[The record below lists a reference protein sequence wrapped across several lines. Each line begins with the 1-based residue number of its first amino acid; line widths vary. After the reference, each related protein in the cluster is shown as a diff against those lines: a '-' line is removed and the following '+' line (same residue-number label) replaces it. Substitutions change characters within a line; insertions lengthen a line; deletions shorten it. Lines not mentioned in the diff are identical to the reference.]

1 MRRGH
6 ICRAAVGV
14 AALAATVVATGPAYA
29 SLTTSNAHTRSA
41 ATPTA
46 MAYVVSGDCP
56 CGGPG
61 GGPRPEST
69 YPTGGTSTLAGI
81 DSAKFS
87 TTATLTA
94 TTAGN
99 NAAGTASA
107 AATVPDLVVRPGEG
121 VLTLTGVSA
130 TCEASPSGNSG
141 QGGVMSGT
149 LKINGTTV
157 ALPTSTPP
165 NTPFTYS
172 VGGTSITAILNE
184 QFTDSAGVL
193 HVDALDVTSVDG
205 YPSSLVVGHA
215 QCSGAP
221 VVQPV
226 PMVNPAVGAG
236 AAAMVLGGGVAF
248 ARRRKSRDGLSGE

>member
-6 ICRAAVGV
+6 FRRAAVGV
-14 AALAATVVATGPAYA
+14 AVLAATAVATAPAYA
-29 SLTTSNAHTRSA
+29 ALTTSHAHARSA

-56 CGGPG
+56 CGP

-69 YPTGGTSTLAGI
+69 YPTGGTSTLAGLA
-81 DSAKFS
+81 SAKFS

-107 AATVPDLVVRPGEG
+107 AATVPSLVVRPGEG

-130 TCEASPSGNSG
+130 TCEATPSGNSG
-141 QGGVMSGT
+141 QGGVTSGI
-149 LKINGTTV
+149 LKINGVSV

-193 HVDALDVTSVDG
+193 HVDALDITSVDG

-221 VVQPV
+221 VVQSV
-226 PMVNPAVGAG
+226 PMINPAVGAG

-248 ARRRKSRDGLSGE
+248 ARRRKSADGLSAG